1 MDCHSIPQNK
11 VSCMEDDVSLFRLY
25 LMRAVYLMMFL
36 FLASTKWPLLFH
48 HNPWTLM
55 SGVAFVLLSALGL
68 MAGWAIR
75 YPLKMLPILIFE
87 WVWKTTWVVAIG
99 LPLWRAGKMD
109 PDFAE
114 TLKATFPGI
123 VLVPLVI
130 PWPYFWRNYMK
141 APGDR
146 WTPRVREA

>member
-1 MDCHSIPQNK
+1 MQN
-11 VSCMEDDVSLFRLY
+11 EVSLFRLY
-25 LMRAVYLMMFL
+25 LLRAMYLMMFI
-36 FLASTKWPLLFH
+36 FLASTKWPALIH
-48 HNPWTLM
+48 HSPWTLM
-55 SGVAFVLLSALGL
+55 QGVAFVLLAALGF

-87 WVWKTTWVVAIG
+87 LLWKLTWVVSIG
-99 LPLWRAGKMD
+99 YPLWRAGNMD

-114 TLKATFPGI
+114 TLKATFFGV

-130 PWPYFWRNYMK
+130 PWGYFWRHYVA

-146 WTPRVREA
+146 WTRSTTA